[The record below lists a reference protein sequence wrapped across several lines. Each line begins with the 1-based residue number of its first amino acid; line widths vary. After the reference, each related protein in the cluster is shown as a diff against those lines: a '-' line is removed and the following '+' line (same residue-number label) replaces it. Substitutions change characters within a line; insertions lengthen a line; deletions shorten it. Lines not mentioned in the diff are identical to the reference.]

1 MRECVGGRQPS
12 DGRKHVELVVPPY
25 GYCDFNPASIPA
37 PYCEAIGRVSIAWAT
52 VEQSVETGLRLMAR
66 IDLRTA
72 AIMFAHASLPQRLD
86 QLVALAV
93 EWLEP
98 DVAAKVKALRS
109 RVDAL
114 AGLRNDLVHCEWFMQ
129 RSTGRVL
136 MRKVRARGA
145 LKTEL
150 RHYEVPD
157 IVRLATDAHALS
169 LDIFVFFDDIRLAK
183 GLPDE
188 TLDK

>member
-1 MRECVGGRQPS
+1 M
-12 DGRKHVELVVPPY
+12 VVPPY
-25 GYCDFNPASIPA
+25 GYCDFNPTSIPA
-37 PYCEAIGRVSIAWAT
+37 PYCEAIGRFSIAWAT
-52 VEQSVETGLRLMAR
+52 VEQSVETGLRLLAR

-86 QLVALAV
+86 QLLALAV
-93 EWLEP
+93 EGLEP
-98 DVAAKVKALRS
+98 DDTAKVKALRS

-114 AGLRNDLVHCEWFMQ
+114 AGLRNDLVHSEWFVQ
-129 RSTGRVL
+129 QSTGRVL

-145 LKTEL
+145 LKTEV

-157 IVRLATDAHALS
+157 IVRLASDAHALS
-169 LDIFVFFDDIRLAK
+169 LEMFVFFDDMRLVL

-188 TLDK
+188 TVDE